1 MKNRAVYLK
10 DPATRTLVNQG
21 VAFVNDD
28 MSREAQMV
36 LRYELETFVC
46 DGQYEKGLAD
56 IIETCLK
63 NINQADQ
70 PGVWVSGFYGSGKS
84 HLVKM
89 LRALW
94 TDMSFEDGA
103 SARGITSLPPHIK
116 DLLKELTTQGKR
128 HGGLHAASGT
138 LGAGASGSVRLA
150 LLRIIF
156 KSVGL
161 PQLYPVARFVMWL
174 KENNLYEQIRA
185 HVETNGHDW
194 EFELSNFHVA
204 EGLYNALCEIKP
216 KVFSPN
222 FAAVEIMPQL
232 YPNVTDVSNDD
243 MITAIRQALTREGK
257 FPLTLIA
264 LDEVQQ
270 YIAEDPD
277 RSAAVQQ
284 VVETCCKQIGGKLLF
299 VGTGQTAVTGTPNL
313 KKLEGRFTVRIELS
327 DTDVD
332 TVIRKVIL
340 AKNPDAITS
349 ITKIMETNIGEISRH
364 LSTTTIGHRQDD
376 VAWFSQDYPIL
387 PVRRRFWEHALRV
400 LDQTGTESQLRNQLS
415 MIHKV
420 IQTNLDEPLGN
431 VVPGDYLYMDAADK
445 MLQARML
452 PRKVHEKTM
461 QWAEGNPE
469 DQLRARA
476 SGLVFL
482 INKLGG
488 SNKDIGIRATADTIA
503 DLMVKDLSKGSG
515 ELRSKLPTLLNACG
529 LLMKV
534 GDEYRIQ
541 TQESEAWN
549 NEFLNQ
555 RSQLANAGHR
565 IEAERDDRIRKIF
578 SSIVKKCSLN
588 QGESL
593 VPRDIYPLFDAQL
606 PADSDKKIY
615 IWVRSG
621 WDTDESNFRAEARQA
636 GNSASTI
643 YVYIP
648 KRSSDELRR
657 HIMDYKAAAAALE
670 IRGVSDVPEWQEA
683 RAAMETTRQV
693 AEGKIR
699 ELLGEAFS
707 GAQVFQ
713 GGGAD
718 IKGDDLQSM
727 ILEAAQNAL
736 KRLYDQFQ
744 VADQKGWDKVY
755 AKAKQGAPDA
765 LKGIGFDGEA
775 AAHPVCKII
784 QGFIGGGKKG
794 ADIRQHFEAPPYGWS
809 GDAIDGGLLA
819 LLVGGQIRAAD
830 DHGKAMDP
838 RELERKAIG
847 KLMFKIEATTITTP
861 QRIQIRKVM
870 QKIGCAAKPGEEHM
884 MAPAFME
891 KIMELSRRAGG
902 EPPKPAPPDI
912 GPLEEIRL
920 LSGNEQLL
928 AIYNQREVIAQSI
941 DDWSILAEKID
952 ARNSS
957 WNTLEALLA
966 HARGLKDNAAFM
978 AQADKIREQ
987 RLLIAD
993 PDPISPLLSNVV
1005 QALREALNDLNAQ
1018 YEKAHEKGM
1027 NRLRNDANWQKL
1039 EPEQRNELLAE
1050 QHLTINAKPAIGV
1063 KTTDEI
1069 LATLTKFPLS
1079 ALADRVAAMS
1089 SRFSRVLEG
1098 AARLLEPEVQFL
1110 HVKPALLKN
1119 DADIDTW
1126 AEDVKK
1132 ELKAALKKGPI
1143 GIR

>member
-1 MKNRAVYLK
+1 MKNRAIYLK
-10 DPATRTLVNQG
+10 DPSTRTLINQG
-21 VAFVNDD
+21 VAFVNED
-28 MSREAQMV
+28 MSHEAQAI

-46 DGQYEKGLAD
+46 DGQYEKGLAH
-56 IIETCLK
+56 IIETYLK
-63 NINQADQ
+63 NIERADQ

-94 TDMSFEDGA
+94 TDIQFEDGA
-103 SARGITSLPPHIK
+103 SARGITILPTHVK
-116 DLLKELTTQGKR
+116 DGLKELTIQAKR

-156 KSVGL
+156 KSANL
-161 PQLYPVARFVMWL
+161 PQSYPVARFVMWL
-174 KENNLYEQIRA
+174 KENNLYDSVRD
-185 HVETNGHDW
+185 HVEKNGHDW

-216 KVFSPN
+216 RVFSPN
-222 FAAVEIMPQL
+222 FAAVEILPQL

-243 MITAIRQALTREGK
+243 MIAAIRKALTREGK

-270 YIAEDPD
+270 YMAEDLD

-299 VGTGQTAVTGTPNL
+299 VGTGQTAVTGTQNL

-327 DTDVD
+327 DADVE
-332 TVIRKVIL
+332 TVIRKVVL
-340 AKNPDAITS
+340 TKNPDAIDA
-349 ITKIMETNIGEISRH
+349 IAKIMETNLGEISRH
-364 LSTTTIGHRQDD
+364 LSATTIGHRQDD

-387 PVRRRFWEHALRV
+387 PVRRRFWENALRV

-420 IQTNLDEPLGN
+420 IQTNLEDPLGN

-445 MLQARML
+445 MLQARIL

-461 QWAEGNPE
+461 QWLSGTPE
-469 DQLRARA
+469 ERLTARA
-476 SGLVFL
+476 CGLVFL

-488 SNKDIGIRATADTIA
+488 ANKEIGIRATVDAIA
-503 DLMVKDLSKGSG
+503 DLMVMDLSRGSS
-515 ELRSKLPTLLNACG
+515 ELRNKLPNLLDACG

-555 RSQLANAGHR
+555 RSQLANESHR
-565 IEAERDDRIRKIF
+565 IEAERDDRIRKTF
-578 SSIVKKCSLN
+578 SAMVKKFSLN
-588 QGESL
+588 QGQSQVTRE
-593 VPRDIYPLFDAQL
+593 IYPLFDAQL
-606 PADSDKKIY
+606 PADKDTKIY
-615 IWVRSG
+615 VWVRSG
-621 WDTDESNFRAEARQA
+621 WETDEANFRADARQA
-636 GNSASTI
+636 GNNDPTI

-648 KRSSDELRR
+648 KRSTDELR
-657 HIMDYKAAAAALE
+657 HQIMDYKAAATTLDV
-670 IRGVSDVPEWQEA
+670 RGVPNSPEGEEA
-683 RAAMETTRQV
+683 LAAMETTRRV
-693 AEGKIR
+693 ADGKIR
-699 ELLGEAFS
+699 EFLEEAFS
-707 GAQVFQ
+707 GARVFQ
-713 GGGAD
+713 GGGNE
-718 IKGDDLQSM
+718 ITGSDLQET
-727 ILEAAQNAL
+727 ILEAARNSL
-736 KRLYDQFQ
+736 KRLYHQFS
-744 VADQKGWDKVY
+744 VSDQKGWDKVY
-755 AKAKQGAPDA
+755 AKARQGAPDA
-765 LKGIGFDGEA
+765 LKSIGFTGEA
-775 AAHPVCKII
+775 SAHPVCKLI
-784 QGFIGGGKKG
+784 QGHIGGGKKG
-794 ADIRQHFEAPPYGWS
+794 ADIRQHFESPPYGWG
-809 GDAIDGGLLA
+809 GDTIDGSILVLLSAGL
-819 LLVGGQIRAAD
+819 IRAAD
-830 DHGKAMDP
+830 DHGKAIDP

-847 KLMFKIEATTITTP
+847 KAGFKIEATTITTA
-861 QRIQIRKVM
+861 QRIQIRKIL
-870 QKIGCAAKPGEEHM
+870 QKIKCASKAGEEHM
-884 MAPAFME
+884 MAPTFVE
-891 KIMELSRRAGG
+891 KIMDLSKQAGG
-902 EPPKPAPPDI
+902 EPPKPAPPHVDA
-912 GPLEEIRL
+912 LEEIRR

-928 AIYNQREVIAQSI
+928 AIYNQREFLSQSI
-941 DDWSILAEKID
+941 DNWSTLAEKIN
-952 ARNSS
+952 ARLPS
-957 WNTLEALLA
+957 WNTLSALLV
-966 HARGLKDNAAFM
+966 HARGLKDNTAFM

-993 PDPISPLLSNVV
+993 PDPVAPLLSNVV

-1027 NRLRNDANWQKL
+1027 NRLRNDANWQQL

-1050 QHLTINAKPAIGV
+1050 QHLTANAKPAIKV
-1063 KTTDEI
+1063 QTTDDV
-1069 LATLTKFPLS
+1069 LATLSKYPLS

-1098 AARLLEPEVQFL
+1098 AARLLEPEVQFINL
-1110 HVKPALLKN
+1110 PPRHLKT
-1119 DADIDTW
+1119 DADIDAW

-1143 GIR
+1143 AIR